1 MTNTQP
7 PSFSPARKWSLA
19 LNVLVSSAA
28 VLALL
33 LMVNYLAARH
43 YTRWSWSANAQAQ
56 LSPLS
61 LRVLTAVTNPVKVTL
76 YFDKDDPL
84 FEMSYNLLKAYRY
97 ANDRIQIE
105 VVHYLSEPGAAQLV
119 KKNYKLSD
127 TDRDMVIFECQ
138 G

>member
-1 MTNTQP
+1 MTSDLP
-7 PSFSPARKWSLA
+7 PSFSKARKWSLG

-43 YTRWSWSANAQAQ
+43 YTRWSWSESAQAQ

-61 LRVLTAVTNPVKVTL
+61 LQVLTAVTNPVTVTL

-84 FEMSYNLLKAYRY
+84 FEMSYNLLKSYRY
-97 ANDRIQIE
+97 ANDKIRIE

-119 KKNYKLSD
+119 KKNYQLSD
-127 TDRDMVIFECQ
+127 TD
-138 G
+138 